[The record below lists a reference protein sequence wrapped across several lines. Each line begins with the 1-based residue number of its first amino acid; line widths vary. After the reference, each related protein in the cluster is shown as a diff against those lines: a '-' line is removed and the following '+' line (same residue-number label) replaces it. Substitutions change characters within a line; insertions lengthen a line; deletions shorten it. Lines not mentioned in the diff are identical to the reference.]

1 MNLYSLKQYTKYNP
15 RKIIGRDGPVTIL
28 SMNNGKSLDERLG
41 IIRDSNIKGL
51 EKINQGEFT
60 EAMDIL
66 DVGYFAA
73 TENQQLWD
81 IISNDYPQEIAYNYY
96 LTAIIDVN
104 MGYPEIAEEVY
115 KESIN
120 FNPHD
125 SDTFFGLGVL
135 YLTTKKYNKALAITK
150 EMDSKFP
157 EDVMTFVMNGFYE
170 LEAKSDYKKAEAAF
184 QTAMR
189 MNSTEFYVH
198 MGLKD
203 VYKKMGLRQKAA
215 VHRRMCRDAMKI
227 ESIGNND
234 G

>member
-1 MNLYSLKQYTKYNP
+1 MPGETAGGRNEPAL
-15 RKIIGRDGPVTIL
+15 IISI
-28 SMNNGKSLDERLG
+28 NNSKSLDERLG

-51 EKINQGEFT
+51 EKINQGGFT

-73 TENQQLWD
+73 TENLQLWS
-81 IISNDYPQEIAYNYY
+81 IISKDFPEGIAYNYY
-96 LTAIIDVN
+96 LTAVIDVN
-104 MGYPEIAEEVY
+104 IGYPEIAEEVY

-120 FNPHD
+120 LNPHD

-135 YLTTKKYNKALAITK
+135 YLTTKKYGGALAITK

-170 LEAKSDYKKAEAAF
+170 LEAKSDCKKAEAAF

-189 MNSTEFYVH
+189 MDSTEFYVH

-227 ESIGNND
+227 ESIGSND
-234 G
+234 R